1 MKYGSQEIPL
11 KDQIDQFDREIIIAI
26 DDLDHINSLS
36 KKLLEL
42 PVEELGRELNLI
54 NSDLAPFRK
63 GVAKRAKV

>member
-1 MKYGSQEIPL
+1 MKYGSQQIPL
-11 KDQIDQFDREIIIAI
+11 KDQIDQFDREIVIAI

-54 NSDLAPFRK
+54 SELL
-63 GVAKRAKV
+63 